1 MFGALIASLDNP
13 QTAAALIGALG
24 MEGLA
29 ERLEKAAATEGM
41 QPTDYLATV
50 IRSFLEMA
58 SDDHFVQLIGIMN
71 RAEDP
76 GLAAVRAI
84 LQKALPEMEMV

>member
-1 MFGALIASLDNP
+1 MFGTLIASLDNP
-13 QTAAALIGALG
+13 QTAATVIETLG

-29 ERLEKAAATEGM
+29 DRLKEAASLEAVE
-41 QPTDYLATV
+41 PAAYLAMV
-50 IRSFLEMA
+50 VRSFMETA

-76 GLAAVRAI
+76 GLSALRTI
-84 LQKALPEMEMV
+84 LEKALPGAAP